1 MNMPMSTT
9 SATKPKFTTPAPT
22 KPPSANLVRVEL
34 EKKDFTVPDYLTA
47 WYFYGRLD
55 PGCSCIITSAG
66 ASIVISETTTMT
78 SYKVTK
84 STTVTETYTIYP

>member
-1 MNMPMSTT
+1 MPMSTT
-9 SATKPKFTTPAPT
+9 TVTHPKSTTPAPSRT
-22 KPPSANLVRVEL
+22 PGAKLEGVEL
-34 EKKDFTVPDYLTA
+34 DRKDFTVPDYLTA

-66 ASIVISETTTMT
+66 PSIVTSETTTMT

-84 STTVTETYTIYP
+84 VSFFF